1 MAECNETCQDIKL
14 MMNTT
19 AAMQFLKLRELK
31 SVFQISVLF
40 ILNVLINLN
49 CVDIITSDT
58 I

>member
-19 AAMQFLKLRELK
+19 AAMQFLKLGELK

-40 ILNVLINLN
+40 ILNVLVNLN
-49 CVDIITSDT
+49 CGHYY
-58 I
+58 